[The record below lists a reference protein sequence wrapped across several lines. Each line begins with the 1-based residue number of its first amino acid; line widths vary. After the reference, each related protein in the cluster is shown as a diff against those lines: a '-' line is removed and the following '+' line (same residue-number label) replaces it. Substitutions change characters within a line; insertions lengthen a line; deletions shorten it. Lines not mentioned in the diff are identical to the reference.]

1 MKKTVLLFTILF
13 AFLTVFATTV
23 SSAGSG
29 SGVSDTS
36 YQGPLVLLSLLTL
49 AIFIYLPL
57 KDNN

>member
-1 MKKTVLLFTILF
+1 MQKTVLLFTILF

-23 SSAGSG
+23 SAAGSG
-29 SGVSDTS
+29 SGVSDTA

-57 KDNN
+57 RDNN